1 MLATEILENIKEDDV
16 IIFYERIY
24 PDESPTYRISRVKQT
39 RYNEHRCNSII
50 QDSVLI
56 TGGYLIDY
64 YKIVKVC
71 NTNSNI
77 YLLFSYLENLLLEL
91 KRAKELKNEYSD
103 KTLVSISPRDDFN
116 NKILDEALSDYI
128 VSHDCL
134 IKSIND
140 KIDRELNL
148 LKKQ

>member
-1 MLATEILENIKEDDV
+1 MLPVEVLENIKEDDV
-16 IIFYERIY
+16 IIYYERIY
-24 PDESPTYRISRVKQT
+24 PDDTPIYHISRVKQA
-39 RYNEHRCNSII
+39 RYNEHKCNSII
-50 QDSVLI
+50 QDVVLI

-103 KTLVSISPRDDFN
+103 KTLISISPRDDFN

-128 VSHDCL
+128 TSHDYL
-134 IKSIND
+134 IKSVKD